1 MPDRLTLLAFYHALT
16 DFYYG
21 CPDDR
26 AWRKNKKLYLE
37 VWREMKA
44 LRRILFRVETRR
56 HAL

>member
-1 MPDRLTLLAFYHALT
+1 MLDRLTLLAFYQALT

-21 CPDDR
+21 CPNDR

-44 LRRILFRVETRR
+44 LRRILFNVRTRR
-56 HAL
+56 SAN